1 MTTVT
6 PSTSVILVD
15 TKTGLSPY
23 IVYFPY
29 NTNVG
34 NIITVRDNNGYAS
47 TGNTIILSTL
57 NGVSFPDNKNT
68 ITINQPYG
76 FITLS
81 SENNGY
87 YSILNTFAF
96 PTGSESAY
104 AYTIN
109 TNSIGI
115 KDKTTSN
122 FEYLTTSTGILYYGS
137 NTIGDVTKSEL
148 TSNINYIDNKF
159 TNTINSSLIV
169 RRYIAVGSSE
179 TPGIS
184 LGSIQYSDN
193 STDWNNALGGTQGF
207 FNGGTDVTV
216 KKNGIYVACGNNYET
231 NQPTNLGYIQWSTDG
246 LIWNNSLS
254 PELSLDTLRSR
265 VNYANGLWHA
275 VGAGTDSSSILWSSD
290 GKTWNPSVNSSNIN
304 SSNIF
309 NGTGFNSIVYG
320 KNVWVA
326 CGFNSSHSAY
336 SMIYSTDGSNWNP
349 NVSINTILK
358 PFYDVTYSGK
368 TFVALARNT
377 SLTGNIVLSTD
388 GRTDSI
394 IINVNFNNE
403 IGFVAA
409 NDDIVL
415 AVTNTY
421 HRYSINSG
429 YTWNNIANFPDGTP
443 GRPYYDGSLWWVGM
457 SNGTTSNLFYS
468 TTGSNLWVN
477 TFINSVFTNRY
488 PTNITSVNVSSN
500 LNVQLISTVAG
511 LEISFNTNKFAVT
524 TISTGSFSIYNTSDT
539 SNSILNIDNS
549 SNGYILTSSIY
560 TKYINTSS
568 IYTDYIEIPNFNIN
582 NITATNIYTN
592 ELVSNEIYCSTIN
605 FSSFNMDSIYV
616 DNISTNSINV
626 PLISSSVIYAQEVY
640 TDIVST
646 NVACLSTLNIIDSV
660 TGLLSDVNTINDNLY
675 FNGRKVLTAI
685 GTNPLYFTFQL
696 QDNSTPDPG
705 AIPGGPGFFTVDTD
719 NTTTL
724 SVINFSIT
732 DYNNISLIGFFNRV
746 GIYSILYIINPNT
759 LKTSAY
765 LIQNIKAS
773 INLQYYTLTLVNII
787 GTTQILNAGPPG
799 DIYNFYIGNIGI
811 KPPPSS
817 PTDTVVVKVKKLTGT
832 SFDFDNAIKTVPAE
846 IGVYFGNPEN
856 FSIHLNSTNY
866 NINNIPATIGSITYF
881 DGNEYIQVNVKYGS
895 INETVGAAITINEDV
910 SILTVNGLTTTNFNA
925 ENDANNY
932 AIYITIKFL
941 N

>member
-1 MTTVT
+1 MIRMTTVT
-6 PSTSVILVD
+6 PSTSVILID

-29 NTNVG
+29 NSNVG
-34 NIITVRDNNGYAS
+34 NIITVRDNSGYAS
-47 TGNTIILSTL
+47 TGNVIILSTL
-57 NGVSFPDNKNT
+57 NRVSFPDNNNT

-104 AYTIN
+104 VYNVN
-109 TNSIGI
+109 TDIIGI

-122 FEYLTTSTGILYYGS
+122 FEYLTMSTGILYYGS
-137 NTIGDVTKSEL
+137 NNVGNVTTTEL
-148 TSNINYIDNKF
+148 ASNINFIDNKF
-159 TNTINSSLIV
+159 TTTINSSLIV
-169 RRYIAVGSSE
+169 RRYIAVGNS
-179 TPGIS
+179 GIPDVS

-193 STDWNNALGGTQGF
+193 SIDWNNALGGTQGF
-207 FNGGTDVTV
+207 FNGGIDVTV
-216 KKNGIYVACGNNYET
+216 KKDGFYVACGNNYNT
-231 NQPTNLGYIQWSTDG
+231 NEPNNLGYLQWSTDG
-246 LIWNNSLS
+246 LIWNNSFSPVLS
-254 PELSLDTLRSR
+254 SDILRSR

-275 VGAGTDSSSILWSSD
+275 VGTGSDSNSILWSSD
-290 GKTWNPSVNSSNIN
+290 GKTWNPSID

-309 NGTGFNSIVYG
+309 SGTGFNSIVYG

-326 CGFNSSHSAY
+326 CGFNLNHSAY

-358 PFYDVTYSGK
+358 PFYDITYTGK
-368 TFVALARNT
+368 TFIALARNT
-377 SLTGNIVLSTD
+377 SLTGNIVLSID
-388 GRTDSI
+388 GRTDSS
-394 IINVNFNNE
+394 IINTNFNNE
-403 IGFVAA
+403 AGFVAA
-409 NDDIVL
+409 NDSIVL
-415 AVTNTY
+415 AVTNNF
-421 HRYSINSG
+421 HKYSINFG
-429 YTWNNIANFPDGTP
+429 YTWNNISNFPAGNP
-443 GRPYYDGSLWWVGM
+443 GRPHYDGSLWWVGIN
-457 SNGTTSNLFYS
+457 NGTSSNLFYS
-468 TTGSNLWVN
+468 TTGSNLWIN
-477 TFINSVFTNRY
+477 TYLNSVFNNSY
-488 PTNITSVNVSSN
+488 PTNITSLNVSSN

-511 LEISFNTNKFAVT
+511 LETTFNTINFGVS
-524 TISTGSFSIYNTSDT
+524 TISTGSFSIYTTDDT
-539 SNSILNIDNS
+539 NESILNIDNS
-549 SNGYILTSSIY
+549 KNGYILTSSIY

-568 IYTDYIEIPNFNIN
+568 IYTDYIEIPNFTTNNIN
-582 NITATNIYTN
+582 ASTIYTN
-592 ELVSNEIYCSTIN
+592 EFVSNELYSSTIN
-605 FSSFNMDSIYV
+605 FSSFYTTSIFV

-626 PLISSSVIYAQEVY
+626 PLISSSVIYSEEVN
-640 TDIVST
+640 TDIIST
-646 NVACLSTLNIIDSV
+646 NVLRVSTLNLID
-660 TGLLSDVNTINDNLY
+660 GLNGSLSDINTNNGNLF
-675 FNGRKVLTAI
+675 FNGEKLLTAV

-746 GIYSILYIINPNT
+746 GIYSILYIINPTT

-773 INLQYYTLTLVNII
+773 VNLQYYTLTLVNIL
-787 GTTQILNAGPPG
+787 GTSQILNAGPPG
-799 DIYNFYIGNIGI
+799 EIYNFYIGNIGI

-817 PTDTVVVKVKKLTGT
+817 PTDTVVVKVKKITGT

-846 IGVYFGNPEN
+846 IGEYYGNPEN
-856 FSIHLNSTNY
+856 FSIRLNSLNY
-866 NINNIPATIGSITYF
+866 NLNNIPATLGSITYF
-881 DGNEYIQVNVKYGS
+881 DGNEYLQVNVKYGS
-895 INETVGAAITINEDV
+895 ISESVGAAIIINEDV
-910 SILTVNGLTTTNFNA
+910 SMLTLNGLTTTNFNA
-925 ENDANNY
+925 ENDVNNY